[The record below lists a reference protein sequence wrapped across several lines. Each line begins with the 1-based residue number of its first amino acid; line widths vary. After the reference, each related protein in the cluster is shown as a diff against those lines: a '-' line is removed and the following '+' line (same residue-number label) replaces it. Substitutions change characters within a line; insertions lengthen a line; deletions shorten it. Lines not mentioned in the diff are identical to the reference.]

1 MEKKKRKSGGSALVR
16 FIDRVFGLIVA
27 TVIGLGVIWAPIT
40 AVLGT
45 MFSEIFEA
53 KVRYTGV
60 SLGYQIG
67 AALAGGTAPLVATS
81 LMLQF
86 NDSYIPVA
94 CYIIFTALISLL
106 AIWAVKERSQQDLD
120 NVSMEDNHNKLK
132 NSSKLSEV

>member
-1 MEKKKRKSGGSALVR
+1 M
-16 FIDRVFGLIVA
+16 
-27 TVIGLGVIWAPIT
+27 
-40 AVLGT
+40 AVLAILIGVFLNGKIAPT
-45 MFSEIFEA
+45 ATPSTPFFRSISEIFDA
-53 KVRYTGV
+53 KVRYTGIT
-60 SLGYQIG
+60 LGYQIG

-86 NDSYIPVA
+86 NDSYVPVA
-94 CYIIFTALISLL
+94 CYIIFTAIVSLL